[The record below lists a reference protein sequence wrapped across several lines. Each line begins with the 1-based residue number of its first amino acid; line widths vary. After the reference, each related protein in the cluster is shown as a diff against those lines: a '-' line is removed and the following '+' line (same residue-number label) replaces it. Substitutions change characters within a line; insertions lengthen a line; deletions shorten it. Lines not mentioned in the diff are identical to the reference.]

1 MIVKTVLCIESVIIN
16 QKSAIDIMIPN
27 QLKEKRKEL
36 FDEMEQHWNE
46 SNTPED
52 DLFYHH
58 SSEDRIVLS
67 HAIFWVMTKAF
78 PGNISKEK
86 FFLLLRQYQEEM
98 LDAYLTDS
106 DDFPE
111 LLRYCNIMYNT
122 LPSILRG
129 IASFRNDRSARRLA
143 AISVVAGGYGGD
155 MPESQF
161 EELLDDMDFYHNR
174 VKCGKIERLVPT
186 LNKLVE
192 EELRLMP

>member
-1 MIVKTVLCIESVIIN
+1 
-16 QKSAIDIMIPN
+16 MIPK
-27 QLKEKRKEL
+27 QLKEKRKEF
-36 FDEMEQHWNE
+36 FDEMERHLNE

-67 HAIFWVMTKAF
+67 HAIFWVMTKGF
-78 PGNISKEK
+78 PGSISKEK

-106 DDFPE
+106 DDFPD

-122 LPSILRG
+122 LPYILRG
-129 IASFRNDRSARRLA
+129 IAVFRNDRSARKLA
-143 AISVVAGGYGGD
+143 AVCVVAGGYGGD
-155 MPESQF
+155 IPEDQF

-174 VKCGKIERLVPT
+174 VKCSKIERLVPT

-192 EELRLMP
+192 EELQLMP

>member
-1 MIVKTVLCIESVIIN
+1 
-16 QKSAIDIMIPN
+16 MIPR

-36 FDEMEQHWNE
+36 FDEMERRLNE

-52 DLFYHH
+52 DLFNNH

-67 HAIFWVMTKAF
+67 HALFWVMTRGF
-78 PGNISKEK
+78 SGSISKEK
-86 FFLLLRQYQEEM
+86 FFLLLRQFQEEM

-111 LLRYCNIMYNT
+111 LLRYCNIMFNT
-122 LPSILRG
+122 LLSILRG

-143 AISVVAGGYGGD
+143 AVSVVAGDYGGD
-155 MPESQF
+155 IPESQF
-161 EELLDDMDFYHNR
+161 EEFLDDMDFYHNR
-174 VKCGKIERLVPT
+174 VKCGKIEQLVPA

-192 EELRLMP
+192 EELQLMQ

>member
-1 MIVKTVLCIESVIIN
+1 
-16 QKSAIDIMIPN
+16 MIP
-27 QLKEKRKEL
+27 QKLKEKRKEF
-36 FDEMEQHWNE
+36 FDQMEQHLNE

-58 SSEDRIVLS
+58 TSDDRIVLS

-78 PGNISKEK
+78 RGRVSKEK

-111 LLRYCNIMYNT
+111 LLRYCNIMFNVF
-122 LPSILRG
+122 PMILRG
-129 IASFRNDRSARRLA
+129 TSLFRDDPSARRLS
-143 AISVVAGGYGGD
+143 AITVVAGGYGGD

-174 VKCGKIERLVPT
+174 VQCRKIEKLMPT

-192 EELRLMP
+192 QELQLIP

>member
-1 MIVKTVLCIESVIIN
+1 
-16 QKSAIDIMIPN
+16 MIPK

-36 FDEMEQHWNE
+36 FDKMEEHWNE

-52 DLFYHH
+52 NLFYYH

-78 PGNISKEK
+78 SGRVSKDK
-86 FFLLLRQYQEEM
+86 FFLLIRKYQEEL

-111 LLRYCNIMYNT
+111 LLRYCNIMFNT
-122 LPSILRG
+122 LPTILRG
-129 IASFRNDRSARRLA
+129 TDMFRNARAARRLA
-143 AISVVAGGYGGD
+143 AVSVVAGGYGGD

-174 VKCGKIERLVPT
+174 VKCSKIERLVPT
-186 LNKLVE
+186 LNKMVE